1 MTTHHWQTG
10 QELYRLLNRAQ
21 HVTRQGLDALFLAE
35 LGVTSIQLAALLYI
49 AEHPNCLLGEL
60 SEGLS
65 LNSPAIT
72 GLIGRIQKKDLI
84 TKRRSPY
91 DGRATLVALTPA
103 GERLIAQATPLIEQT
118 NLEAMQGFDEAEIA
132 VVMRYLQSL
141 IDHFSGTPS

>member
-1 MTTHHWQTG
+1 MTIHQWQTG

-21 HVTRQGLDALFLAE
+21 HITRQRLDALFLAE

-49 AEHPNCLLGEL
+49 AEHPDCLHGDL

-72 GLIGRIQKKDLI
+72 GLIGRIQKKNLI
-84 TKRRSPY
+84 TKRRAPH

-103 GERLIAQATPLIEQT
+103 GEALVARAAPLVAQT
-118 NLEAMQGFDEAEIA
+118 NLDAMQNFSEAEIA
-132 VVMRYLQSL
+132 VVIRYLQSL
-141 IDHFSGTPS
+141 IDHYSGTSS